1 MASCSRNYFGK
12 LQGMK
17 LPPNTYVH
25 IESNESK
32 RMTVAMYQDQN
43 SKTKICTTSKTH
55 TSVNSFRNDYSRS
68 LSHCCSFL
76 QQIWY
81 LMYKKAT
88 KGFGTQFQHKP
99 AYKFCYQH
107 NRYQYT
113 SSAWSQVLPLH
124 IIVAPLAE
132 IPVPVKMP

>member
-55 TSVNSFRNDYSRS
+55 TSVKSFRNDYSRS
-68 LSHCCSFL
+68 LSHCCSYL
-76 QQIWY
+76 QQIWS

-99 AYKFCYQH
+99 VQH
-107 NRYQYT
+107 TNFATNIIDISIPAVPGPRYSLCT
-113 SSAWSQVLPLH
+113 
-124 IIVAPLAE
+124 
-132 IPVPVKMP
+132 

>member
-55 TSVNSFRNDYSRS
+55 TSVKSFRNDYSRS
-68 LSHCCSFL
+68 LSHCCSYLQPIWFL
-76 QQIWY
+76 TYPQGLQESNRRLWDAISTV
-81 LMYKKAT
+81 LIELSTQEETQVKK
-88 KGFGTQFQHKP
+88 QHQ
-99 AYKFCYQH
+99 A
-107 NRYQYT
+107 NRGE
-113 SSAWSQVLPLH
+113 SKDK
-124 IIVAPLAE
+124 I
-132 IPVPVKMP
+132 